1 MNGRAAFGSIVQFI
15 VYNPVRKIVAIIFA
29 FGLWFFV
36 ALGNKYQYKKDISIV
51 YTNIPNSFILVDS
64 VPTLTVVFNGRGGA
78 LLSTWAAS
86 PKALCNLRNAEVGAA
101 AISTRSLA
109 IATGFGD
116 ITINHTVPEIRV
128 TLDSK
133 ISESVDV
140 LVPVKGTVHDA
151 YALSDVSVMDTVTAT
166 GPAMQFT
173 GINAIAAETLDLK
186 NERSSFE
193 KTVRLVTPSPL
204 FMLSRDVVRVAVR
217 VDTAVEKLF
226 TNIPLTLI
234 FTPQQRVVSEKIS
247 LDTLVVRGPR
257 DKVDQLMKKDIT
269 VRIRLSQVEP
279 GEYNFPATIIL
290 PDYITPV
297 SSQPQRFKVTI
308 Y

>member
-1 MNGRAAFGSIVQFI
+1 MKVRATIEGVIQFI

-36 ALGNKYQYKKDISIV
+36 ALGNRYQYRKDITVV
-51 YTNIPNSFILVDS
+51 YTNIADSLILVDS
-64 VPTLTVVFNGRGGA
+64 VPTLTVTFNGRGSA

-86 PKALCNLRNAEVGAA
+86 PKAICNLRFTEIGETT
-101 AISTRSLA
+101 ISTRSLA
-109 IATGFGD
+109 IGTGFGD

-128 TLDSK
+128 ALDRK
-133 ISESVDV
+133 ISENIDV
-140 LVPVKGTVHDA
+140 LVPVKGAVSNA
-151 YALSDVSVMDTVTAT
+151 FAVSDVSVLDTVTAT
-166 GPAMQFT
+166 GPAMQFP
-173 GINAIAAETLDLK
+173 GINAIIAETLNLN

-193 KTVRLVTPSPL
+193 KRVRLTTPSPL
-204 FMLSRDVVRVAVR
+204 FVLSRDIIRVAVT
-217 VDTAVEKLF
+217 VDTAVEKSF

-247 LDTLVVRGPR
+247 LDTLVVRGPK
-257 DKVDQLMKKDIT
+257 DKVERLMKKDIT

-279 GEYNFPATIIL
+279 GAYDFPATIVL

>member
-1 MNGRAAFGSIVQFI
+1 MEIRAAFESVLQFI
-15 VYNPVRKIVAIIFA
+15 IYNPVRKIVAIIFA

-36 ALGNKYQYKKDISIV
+36 ALGNKYQYKKDIPVV
-51 YTNIPNSFILVDS
+51 YTNTPKMLIIVDS
-64 VPTLTVVFNGRGGA
+64 VPTIPVVFNGRGGA

-86 PKALCNLRNAEVGAA
+86 PKAMCNLRNVETGVTTIA
-101 AISTRSLA
+101 TRSLT
-109 IATGFGD
+109 IGTGFGD
-116 ITINHTVPEIRV
+116 ITVTHTVPEIQV
-128 TLDSK
+128 TLDNK
-133 ISESVDV
+133 ISEDIEILIPVTGSV
-140 LVPVKGTVHDA
+140 HHA
-151 YALSDVSVMDTVTAT
+151 YALNEVSVLDTITAT
-166 GPAMQFT
+166 GPAMQLA
-173 GINAIAAETLDLK
+173 GLNVLVAETLRLN

-193 KTVRLVTPSPL
+193 KTIRLESPSQL
-204 FMLSRDVVRVAVR
+204 FNLSHDVVRVAVG
-217 VDTAVEKLF
+217 VDTAMEKLF

-257 DKVDQLMKKDIT
+257 DRVNRLMKKDIT

-279 GEYNFPATIIL
+279 GEYNFPATIVL

-297 SSQPQRFKVTI
+297 SSKPQRFKVTI

>member
-1 MNGRAAFGSIVQFI
+1 MNVRTTVEGVIQFI

-36 ALGNKYQYKKDISIV
+36 ALGNRYQHKKDIMVV
-51 YTNIPNSFILVDS
+51 YTNIPDSLILVDS
-64 VPTLTVVFNGRGGA
+64 VASLTVTFNGRGSA

-86 PKALCNLRNAEVGAA
+86 PKAVCNLRFIEAGD
-101 AISTRSLA
+101 AIIPTRSLA
-109 IATGFGD
+109 IGTGFGD
-116 ITINHTVPEIRV
+116 ITINHTVPEIHV
-128 TLDSK
+128 TLDRK
-133 ISESVDV
+133 LSENIDV
-140 LVPVKGTVHDA
+140 LVPVRGSVHDA
-151 YALSDVSVMDTVTAT
+151 YAVSDVSVLDTVTAT
-166 GPAMQFT
+166 GPAMQFP
-173 GINAIAAETLDLK
+173 GVSSIIAETLNLN

-193 KTVRLVTPSPL
+193 KQIRLTAPSPL
-204 FMLSRDVVRVAVR
+204 FALSRDIINVAVT
-217 VDTAVEKLF
+217 VDTAAEKSF

-247 LDTLVVRGPR
+247 LDTLVVRGPKDR
-257 DKVDQLMKKDIT
+257 VEQLMKKDIT

-279 GEYNFPATIIL
+279 GEYDFPATIVL
-290 PDYITPV
+290 PDYIIPV